1 MEVMNRTI
9 GLAHLSALHLS
20 PPELVDAAAAA
31 GFTSVG
37 IRVHPAT
44 RGETP
49 YPMAAGSFMSVQ
61 TIERLAATG
70 LVVRDVEVFTLDGH
84 RGRKD
89 WEPVLEAGAALGA
102 SVLNVIGGDPDR
114 ARLTDSLAALVE
126 DARKYGIRPSIEP
139 ISYQPLDSIPAAGL
153 LVEQTGC
160 GIMLDTLHFVRA
172 GGLIGELIA
181 LPAGAVT
188 VIQLC
193 DGPAGTPALPVPHRM
208 PLGQDVN
215 GSARQIESRA
225 KRLAPGEGVFPLRE
239 ILAALPDA
247 PISIEVPDV
256 WAVEALGTDAHLKH
270 LHTTAERLIGS
281 LLNTEMESTS

>member
-1 MEVMNRTI
+1 MI

-31 GFTSVG
+31 GFTSIG
-37 IRVHPAT
+37 IRVYPAT
-44 RGETP
+44 RGETQ
-49 YPMAAGSFMSVQ
+49 YPMAAGSFMSAR

-70 LVVRDVEVFTLDGH
+70 LVVRDVEVLTLDGI
-84 RGRKD
+84 RGRRE

-126 DARKYGIRPSIEP
+126 DARKYGVRPSIEP

-153 LVEQTGC
+153 LAEQTGC
-160 GIMLDTLHFVRA
+160 GIMLDALHFVRA
-172 GGLIGELIA
+172 GGRTAELKA
-181 LPAGAVT
+181 LPARAVT

-193 DGPAGTPALPVPHRM
+193 DGPAETPALPVPHRM
-208 PLGQDVN
+208 PLEQDVN

-247 PISIEVPDV
+247 PVSVEVPDV
-256 WAVEALGTDAHLKH
+256 WAVEAHGTAAHLKH
-270 LHTTAERLIGS
+270 LQTAADNLIGS
-281 LLNTEMESTS
+281 PLNTEMETTP

>member
-1 MEVMNRTI
+1 MNRTL

-31 GFTSVG
+31 GFASVG
-37 IRVHPAT
+37 IRVYPAT
-44 RGETP
+44 PGESP
-49 YPMAAGSFMSVQ
+49 YPMAAGSFMSAQ

-70 LVVRDVEVFTLDGH
+70 LAVRDVEAFTLNGE
-84 RGRKD
+84 RGREQ
-89 WEPVLEAGAALGA
+89 WEPALEAGAALGA
-102 SVLNVIGGDPDR
+102 SVLNVIGGDSDP
-114 ARLTDSLAALVE
+114 ARLRDSLAALVD
-126 DARKYGIRPSIEP
+126 DARKYGIRPSVEP
-139 ISYQPLDSIPAAGL
+139 ISYQPLDSVTAAGL
-153 LVEQTGC
+153 LVEETGC
-160 GIMLDTLHFVRA
+160 GIMLDVLHFVRA
-172 GGLIGELIA
+172 GGRIPELED

-188 VIQLC
+188 IIQLC
-193 DGPAGTPALPVPHRM
+193 DGPHGTPALPVPRRM

-256 WAVEALGTDAHLKH
+256 AATEAAGTDAHLKH
-270 LHTTAERLIGS
+270 LHTTAELLVGS
-281 LLNTEMESTS
+281 LPTTEMEPTS

>member
-1 MEVMNRTI
+1 MNRTI

-31 GFTSVG
+31 GFASVG
-37 IRVHPAT
+37 IRVYPAT
-44 RGETP
+44 PGESP
-49 YPMAAGSFMSVQ
+49 YPMAAGSFMSAQ

-70 LVVRDVEVFTLDGH
+70 LAVRDVEAFTLNGE
-84 RGRKD
+84 RGREQ
-89 WEPVLEAGAALGA
+89 WEPALEAGAALGA
-102 SVLNVIGGDPDR
+102 SVLNVIGGDSDP
-114 ARLTDSLAALVE
+114 ARLRDSLAALVD
-126 DARKYGIRPSIEP
+126 DARKYGIRPSVEP
-139 ISYQPLDSIPAAGL
+139 ISYQPLDSVTAAGL
-153 LVEQTGC
+153 LVEETGC
-160 GIMLDTLHFVRA
+160 GIMLDVLHFVRA
-172 GGLIGELIA
+172 GGRIPELED

-188 VIQLC
+188 IIQLC
-193 DGPAGTPALPVPHRM
+193 DGPQGTPALPVPRRM

-256 WAVEALGTDAHLKH
+256 AATEAAGTDAHLKH
-270 LHTTAERLIGS
+270 LHTTAELLVGS
-281 LLNTEMESTS
+281 LPTTEMEPTS

>member
-1 MEVMNRTI
+1 MNRTI

-20 PPELVDAAAAA
+20 PPELVDAAATA
-31 GFTSVG
+31 GFTTVG

-44 RGETP
+44 RGETQ

-70 LVVRDVEVFTLDGH
+70 LVVRDVEVFTLDGN
-84 RGRKD
+84 RGRNE

-126 DARKYGIRPSIEP
+126 DARKYEIRPSIEP
-139 ISYQPLDSIPAAGL
+139 ISYQPLDSIPAAGV

-160 GIMLDTLHFVRA
+160 GIMLDALHFVRA
-172 GGLIGELIA
+172 GGLIAELKA

-193 DGPAGTPALPVPHRM
+193 DGPAETPALPVPHRM

-225 KRLAPGEGVFPLRE
+225 KRLAPGEGIFPLRE

-247 PISIEVPDV
+247 PISVEAPDV
-256 WAVEALGTDAHLKH
+256 WAVEALGTGAHLNH
-270 LHTTAERLIGS
+270 LHTAAGTLIGS
-281 LLNTEMESTS
+281 PLNTEMETTP

>member
-1 MEVMNRTI
+1 MNRTI

-20 PPELVDAAAAA
+20 PPDLVEAAADA

-44 RGETP
+44 RGETQ
-49 YPMAAGSFMSVQ
+49 YPMAAGSFMSAQ
-61 TIERLAATG
+61 TIERLAGTG
-70 LVVRDVEVFTLDGH
+70 LSVRDIEVFTLDGH
-84 RGRKD
+84 RGRKE

-114 ARLTDSLAALVE
+114 ARLTDSLAALVD
-126 DARKYGIRPSIEP
+126 DAAQYGIRPSIEP
-139 ISYQPLDSIPAAGL
+139 ISYQPLDSVPAAGL
-153 LVEQTGC
+153 LVDRTGC
-160 GIMLDTLHFVRA
+160 GIMLDALHFVRA
-172 GGLIGELIA
+172 GSQIEDLKA
-181 LPAGAVT
+181 LPSGAVT

-193 DGPAGTPALPVPHRM
+193 DGPAETPALPVPHRM

-247 PISIEVPDV
+247 PISVEVPDV
-256 WAVEALGTDAHLKH
+256 WAVETGGTAAHLKH
-270 LHTTAERLIGS
+270 IHTATEILIGS
-281 LLNTEMESTS
+281 PLKTEMERTS